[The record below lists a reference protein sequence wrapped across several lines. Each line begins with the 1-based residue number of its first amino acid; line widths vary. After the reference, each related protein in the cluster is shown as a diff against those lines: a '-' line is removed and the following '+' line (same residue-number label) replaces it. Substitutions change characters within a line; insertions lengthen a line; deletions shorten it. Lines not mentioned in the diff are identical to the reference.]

1 MLTFF
6 CTHFGKCLNTGSV
19 CSITVQWKKYV
30 AVHLRVVMKKTNI
43 VYIFLPSKR
52 KKKKVTL
59 PKLKLILFTFRIL
72 LETFSVVCSFKILLW
87 GNYTIGLV

>member
-1 MLTFF
+1 MQHN
-6 CTHFGKCLNTGSV
+6 CPMEKV
-19 CSITVQWKKYV
+19 CSSSFKSSHEKDV
-30 AVHLRVVMKKTNI
+30 NI

-59 PKLKLILFTFRIL
+59 PKLKLILFKFRIL